1 MSDSEERLARLLKQ
15 VVPDPRSE
23 LSAEQVTQPAG
34 ARTGRSWAKPVLA
47 GAAVLVV
54 AAGAGSLADHHMGQ
68 PSRSADLA
76 ASSASAVPSP
86 SGSPVAAPTAS
97 PVAAPTA
104 SPSGATSAVP
114 VPSGSPTAVATASAT
129 PVPSGS
135 VVMVPNVVGETR
147 AAASRVMS
155 AAALGV
161 VISYVTSHDEAAG
174 TVVAQE
180 PAAGTQAGAGSMVT
194 LRVAK
199 S

>member
-86 SGSPVAAPTAS
+86 SGS